1 MNHTQLKH
9 SIHTRENVCDHIMSS
24 NQFHLRSRKIS
35 LADSYVIKYDQ
46 NYIHHDIK
54 IISIFDYLATKSIYK
69 IHTIFH
75 AKHVLN

>member
-24 NQFHLRSRKIS
+24 NQFHLLSRKIS
-35 LADSYVIKYDQ
+35 LADSYAIKYDQ

-54 IISIFDYLATKSIYK
+54 IISIFDFYK